1 MKNII
6 DYVKRLGAGIIVIFL
21 VLMMGVTFSS
31 QPMDE
36 ILAIFAGQ
44 TKFGSFDGEDI
55 TEENYG
61 FAYNACKQRFA
72 QFGDV
77 PNIFLNGCLES
88 TLQELY
94 VLPKIAGRLGL
105 DVSDE
110 EIEQDLVELARQAYQ
125 TQEVLVESDRQSVQ
139 DFYRDIVRQGSVKLR
154 SREASARRVSTAI
167 LAMESSPA
175 LIEAAA
181 RARATSVS
189 FRMVRYTQTTLL
201 AGFDDQV
208 QISDDEVT
216 AEYQNWKKEK
226 PDLEPLDK
234 VKGQVLD
241 RVRTGKKQAMLAK
254 AKEELSKLKPEDGL
268 NSVSDITGINPRALQ
283 NIPLEA
289 LSQIRADEGKPA
301 NLATGE
307 FFRDLTRYEPGA
319 RRYYG
324 PYQDGEATVYVEITN
339 LNSGAVS
346 DAEKEKVLNETGARA
361 RQEVYRYM
369 IRTEA
374 QRGKFNFRELAT
386 DDERQVPV
394 Q

>member
-1 MKNII
+1 MKSII

-55 TEENYG
+55 SEENYG

-72 QFGDV
+72 QFGEV
-77 PNIFLNGCLES
+77 PDIFLNGCLES

-94 VLPKIAGRLGL
+94 VLPKIARRLGL
-105 DVSDE
+105 DASEE
-110 EIEQDLVELARQAYQ
+110 EIERDLVELARQAYQ
-125 TQEVLVESDRQSVQ
+125 SQEVLVEADRQTVQ
-139 DFYRDIVRQGSVKLR
+139 DFYRDIVQQASVKLR

-175 LIEAAA
+175 LIEAAT
-181 RARATSVS
+181 RSRATTVS
-189 FRMVRYTQTTLL
+189 FRMVRYTQTSLL

-208 QISDDEVT
+208 QISDEELKS
-216 AEYQNWKKEK
+216 EYESWKKEK

-254 AKEELSKLKPEDGL
+254 SKEQLSKLKPEDGL
-268 NSVSDITGINPRALQ
+268 NSVSDITGITPRTFQ
-283 NIPLEA
+283 NLPLEA
-289 LSQIRADEGKPA
+289 LSQVRVDDGKPA
-301 NLATGE
+301 NLATGD
-307 FFRDLTRYEPGA
+307 FFRDLTSYERGKN
-319 RRYYG
+319 RYYG
-324 PYQDGEATVYVEITN
+324 PYQDGEATVYVEIVN
-339 LNSGAVS
+339 LNSGAVTE
-346 DAEKEKVLNETGARA
+346 AEKEKVLNETGARA

-374 QRGKFNFRELAT
+374 QRGDFNFRELASEN
-386 DDERQVPV
+386 ERQIPV